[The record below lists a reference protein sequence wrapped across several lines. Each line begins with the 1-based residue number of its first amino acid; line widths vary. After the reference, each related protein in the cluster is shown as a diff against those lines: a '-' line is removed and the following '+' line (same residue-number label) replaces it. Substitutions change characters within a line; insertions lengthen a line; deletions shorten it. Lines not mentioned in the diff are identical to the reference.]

1 MVQVNQQ
8 AKGTPCTPRP
18 HHSHLYLQKSKFY
31 CGWKLLPVNLERNII
46 PYWPCEKPVIKGSL
60 ESQYFMSVACLLLH
74 ELFLQVCHC
83 SVSVCNGKK
92 AWTLVHWNEVTLQ
105 GGRKHLSIKIFF
117 FCQVPEKERQGI
129 QMSVG
134 KTGCHFLATHSTPF
148 LRTLGGN
155 FPLPSFLRPCVFP
168 GKPNPS
174 TSDSFTLNSSQC
186 FSRTISRGLLRH
198 DFIYWENEFRI
209 LPIPDSIHTLR
220 GCDI

>member
-1 MVQVNQQ
+1 MKNGTSEP
-8 AKGTPCTPRP
+8 AGKGYTLYTTPPSFTPLPAESR
-18 HHSHLYLQKSKFY
+18 FY
-31 CGWKLLPVNLERNII
+31 CGWKLLPVNLERNIN

-60 ESQYFMSVACLLLH
+60 ESQYFMSVACLLLLH

-83 SVSVCNGKK
+83 PVSVCNGKK

-105 GGRKHLSIKIFF
+105 GGRKHLSIKYF

-155 FPLPSFLRPCVFP
+155 FPSLHFSDHVYFQGNPILLLLIHLHLTHHNVF
-168 GKPNPS
+168 
-174 TSDSFTLNSSQC
+174 Q
-186 FSRTISRGLLRH
+186 GLFPVGL
-198 DFIYWENEFRI
+198 
-209 LPIPDSIHTLR
+209 
-220 GCDI
+220 